1 MNLNLYIG
9 NLGFHVSELDL
20 RTLFESYGKVNS
32 AKLIIDR
39 ESGNSRG
46 FGFIDMES
54 DDATKAMAGLQ
65 NKEIEGRSIKISVA
79 REKYETNSKKSW

>member
-1 MNLNLYIG
+1 MSMNLYIG

-39 ESGNSRG
+39 ETGNSRG
-46 FGFIDMES
+46 FGFIEMDS
-54 DDATKAMAGLQ
+54 NDATNAMAGLQ
-65 NKEIEGRSIKISVA
+65 NKEIEGRSIKISIA
-79 REKYETNSKKSW
+79 REKYSVNSKKSW